1 MIINL
6 SDILQEGHNT
16 ILQHGFQEEKKNS
29 FYSII
34 FSRKK
39 IRLYDERSRNAY
51 TSSYHQLE
59 KQRFNR
65 DIFQDTFLSDNFK
78 SKKEERSF
86 SIEISFSFFSSYPF
100 FFFFSLLLH
109 QKGIGWIKSQ
119 EEEISK
125 EKSILWIPL
134 SKFLFLF
141 FPLGVI
147 LKR

>member
-51 TSSYHQLE
+51 TSSCHQLE
-59 KQRFNR
+59 SNVSIVIFSKIHSCQIILNR
-65 DIFQDTFLSDNFK
+65 RKKRGVSVLKYLSH
-78 SKKEERSF
+78 F
-86 SIEISFSFFSSYPF
+86 SPHTL

>member
-51 TSSYHQLE
+51 TSSCHQLE

-78 SKKEERSF
+78 SKRREEF
-86 SIEISFSFFSSYPF
+86 QYWNIFLIFLLIPF
-100 FFFFSLLLH
+100 FFFFLYYYIKRGSDELNRKKKKFQKRNRYFGFLYRSSCSYSSLL
-109 QKGIGWIKSQ
+109 
-119 EEEISK
+119 E
-125 EKSILWIPL
+125 
-134 SKFLFLF
+134 
-141 FPLGVI
+141 
-147 LKR
+147 

>member
-51 TSSYHQLE
+51 TSSCHQLE
-59 KQRFNR
+59 SNVSIVIFSKIHSCQIILNR
-65 DIFQDTFLSDNFK
+65 RKKRGVSVLKYLSH
-78 SKKEERSF
+78 F
-86 SIEISFSFFSSYPF
+86 SPHTL
-100 FFFFSLLLH
+100 FFFSFLYYYIKRGSDELNRKKKKF
-109 QKGIGWIKSQ
+109 QKRNRYFG
-119 EEEISK
+119 
-125 EKSILWIPL
+125 
-134 SKFLFLF
+134 FLYRSSCSYS
-141 FPLGVI
+141 FPLE
-147 LKR
+147 

>member
-100 FFFFSLLLH
+100 FFFFFFYYLKRGSDELNRKKKKFQKRNRYFGFLYRSSCSYSSLL
-109 QKGIGWIKSQ
+109 
-119 EEEISK
+119 E
-125 EKSILWIPL
+125 
-134 SKFLFLF
+134 
-141 FPLGVI
+141 
-147 LKR
+147 

>member
-51 TSSYHQLE
+51 TSSCHQLE

-78 SKKEERSF
+78 SKRREEF
-86 SIEISFSFFSSYPF
+86 QYWNIFLIFLLIS

>member
-51 TSSYHQLE
+51 TSSCHQLE

-78 SKKEERSF
+78 SKRREEF
-86 SIEISFSFFSSYPF
+86 QYWNIFLIFLLIPF

>member
-51 TSSYHQLE
+51 TSSCHQLE
-59 KQRFNR
+59 SNVSIVIFSKIHSCQIILNR
-65 DIFQDTFLSDNFK
+65 RKKRGVSVLKYLSH
-78 SKKEERSF
+78 F
-86 SIEISFSFFSSYPF
+86 SPHTLF
-100 FFFFSLLLH
+100 FFFFLYYYIKRGSDELNRKKKKF
-109 QKGIGWIKSQ
+109 QKRNRYFG
-119 EEEISK
+119 
-125 EKSILWIPL
+125 
-134 SKFLFLF
+134 FLYRSSCSYS
-141 FPLGVI
+141 FPLE
-147 LKR
+147 

>member
-51 TSSYHQLE
+51 TSSCHQLE

-78 SKKEERSF
+78 SKRREEF
-86 SIEISFSFFSSYPF
+86 QYWNIFLIFLLIPF
-100 FFFFSLLLH
+100 FFFFFFFFIEVLVLILSPWSNFKTII
-109 QKGIGWIKSQ
+109 QFPKESIIEMVRYGNKGNY
-119 EEEISK
+119 
-125 EKSILWIPL
+125 
-134 SKFLFLF
+134 
-141 FPLGVI
+141 
-147 LKR
+147 RRYN

>member
-51 TSSYHQLE
+51 TSSCHQLE

-78 SKKEERSF
+78 SKRREEF
-86 SIEISFSFFSSYPF
+86 QYWNIFLIFLLIPF
-100 FFFFSLLLH
+100 FFFFFLYYYIKRGSDELNRKKKKF
-109 QKGIGWIKSQ
+109 QKRNRYFG
-119 EEEISK
+119 
-125 EKSILWIPL
+125 
-134 SKFLFLF
+134 FLYRSSCSYS
-141 FPLGVI
+141 FPLE
-147 LKR
+147 

>member
-51 TSSYHQLE
+51 TSSCHQLE
-59 KQRFNR
+59 SNVSIVIFSKIHSCQIILNR
-65 DIFQDTFLSDNFK
+65 RKKRGVSVLKYLSH
-78 SKKEERSF
+78 F
-86 SIEISFSFFSSYPF
+86 SPHTLF
-100 FFFFSLLLH
+100 FFFLYYYIKRGSDELNRKKKKF
-109 QKGIGWIKSQ
+109 QKRNRYFG
-119 EEEISK
+119 
-125 EKSILWIPL
+125 
-134 SKFLFLF
+134 FLYRSSCSYS
-141 FPLGVI
+141 FPLE
-147 LKR
+147 

>member
-51 TSSYHQLE
+51 TSSCHQLE

-78 SKKEERSF
+78 SKRREEF
-86 SIEISFSFFSSYPF
+86 QYWNIFLIFLLIP

>member
-51 TSSYHQLE
+51 TSSCHQLE
-59 KQRFNR
+59 SNVSIVIFSKIHSCQIILNR
-65 DIFQDTFLSDNFK
+65 RKKRGVSVLKYLSH
-78 SKKEERSF
+78 F
-86 SIEISFSFFSSYPF
+86 SPHTLF
-100 FFFFSLLLH
+100 FFFLYYYIKRGSDELNRKKKKFQKRNRYFGFLYRSSCSYSSLL
-109 QKGIGWIKSQ
+109 
-119 EEEISK
+119 E
-125 EKSILWIPL
+125 
-134 SKFLFLF
+134 
-141 FPLGVI
+141 
-147 LKR
+147 

>member
-51 TSSYHQLE
+51 TSSCHQLE

-78 SKKEERSF
+78 SKRREEF
-86 SIEISFSFFSSYPF
+86 QYWNIFLIFLLIPF
-100 FFFFSLLLH
+100 FFFFLYYYIKRGSDELNRKKKKF
-109 QKGIGWIKSQ
+109 QKRNRYFG
-119 EEEISK
+119 
-125 EKSILWIPL
+125 
-134 SKFLFLF
+134 FLYRSSCSYS
-141 FPLGVI
+141 FPLE
-147 LKR
+147 

>member
-78 SKKEERSF
+78 SKRREEF
-86 SIEISFSFFSSYPF
+86 QY
-100 FFFFSLLLH
+100 
-109 QKGIGWIKSQ
+109 
-119 EEEISK
+119 
-125 EKSILWIPL
+125 
-134 SKFLFLF
+134 
-141 FPLGVI
+141 
-147 LKR
+147 

>member
-86 SIEISFSFFSSYPF
+86 SIEISFSFSPHTL

>member
-51 TSSYHQLE
+51 TSSCHQLE
-59 KQRFNR
+59 SNVSIVIFSKIRSCQIILNR
-65 DIFQDTFLSDNFK
+65 
-78 SKKEERSF
+78 KEERSF
-86 SIEISFSFFSSYPF
+86 SIEISFSFFSSYP

>member
-51 TSSYHQLE
+51 TSSCHQLE

-78 SKKEERSF
+78 SKRREEF
-86 SIEISFSFFSSYPF
+86 QYWNIFLIFLLILF
-100 FFFFSLLLH
+100 FFFFLYYYIKRGSDELNRKKKKFQKRNRYFGFLYRSSCSYSSLL
-109 QKGIGWIKSQ
+109 
-119 EEEISK
+119 E
-125 EKSILWIPL
+125 
-134 SKFLFLF
+134 
-141 FPLGVI
+141 
-147 LKR
+147 